1 MKIIVYIFIGLI
13 LFAHLLNVIRIIWIW
28 YKIRCFDFESAQI
41 TTPLTILENN
51 PHQNKIRNLILL
63 MGHKEVLIREDARS
77 KLLKLSKSSDATI
90 SLLLEALNSN
100 NFYIQRDTI
109 YLLGVI
115 KDIRALPA
123 IEEKLGEELEELNEE
138 IYEYLQFAKEEIERN
153 TPRNTRKKHENNTK

>member
-13 LFAHLLNVIRIIWIW
+13 LFAHLLNVMRIIWIW

-41 TTPLTILENN
+41 NTPLTILENN

-77 KLLKLSKSSDATI
+77 KLSKSSNDII
-90 SLLLEALNSN
+90 SLLLEALNSD
-100 NFYIQRDTI
+100 NFYIERDTI

-115 KDIRALPA
+115 KDVRALPA
-123 IEEKLGEELEELNEE
+123 IEEKLEEEELNEE
-138 IYEYLQFAKEEIERN
+138 IYEYLQFAKDEIERN
-153 TPRNTRKKHENNTK
+153 TFS